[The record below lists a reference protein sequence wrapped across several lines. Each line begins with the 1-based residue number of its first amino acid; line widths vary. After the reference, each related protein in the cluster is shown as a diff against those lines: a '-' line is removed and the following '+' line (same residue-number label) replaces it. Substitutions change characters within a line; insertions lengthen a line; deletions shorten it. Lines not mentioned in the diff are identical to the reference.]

1 MEKRYHEIRI
11 SEALRMLSENGRV
24 SSEREYSYFKLSEAL
39 EKAFE
44 NESWVL
50 TGVSD
55 DIQAQLKKKDN
66 TVEYKDLSK
75 HYREITGSLIDF
87 RCASTPEKRKIACKE
102 LSSALSSAVADGYA
116 LKRIFIDGWGFESSI
131 LKEI

>member
-1 MEKRYHEIRI
+1 MEKVYHEIRI
-11 SEALRMLSENGRV
+11 SEALRLLSENGRIS
-24 SSEREYSYFKLSEAL
+24 SSEREYAYFKLSEAL

-44 NESWVL
+44 EGFVL
-50 TGVSD
+50 TSVSD

-66 TVEYKDLSK
+66 IAEHKDLSK

-87 RCASTPEKRKIACKE
+87 RCAATPEKRKAACKE
-102 LSSALSSAVADGYA
+102 LSSALSSSVADGYA
-116 LKRIFIDGWGFESSI
+116 LERIFTDDWGFESSL

>member
-1 MEKRYHEIRI
+1 MGKAYHEIRI

-24 SSEREYSYFKLSEAL
+24 SSEREYAYFKLSEAL

-44 NESWVL
+44 EGWIL

-55 DIQAQLKKKDN
+55 DIQAQLKKKDS

-87 RCASTPEKRKIACKE
+87 RCASTPEKRKTTCKE

-116 LKRIFIDGWGFESSI
+116 LERIFIDDWGFESSL

>member
-1 MEKRYHEIRI
+1 MEKVYHEIRI
-11 SEALRMLSENGRV
+11 SEALRMLSDNGRV
-24 SSEREYSYFKLSEAL
+24 SSEREYAYFKLSEAL

-44 NESWVL
+44 EGFVL

-55 DIQAQLKKKDN
+55 DIQAQLIEKPKSA
-66 TVEYKDLSK
+66 ERKDLNK
-75 HYREITGSLIDF
+75 HYREVTGSLIDF
-87 RCASTPEKRKIACKE
+87 RCASTPEKRKTACKE

-116 LKRIFIDGWGFESSI
+116 LKRIFIDDWGFESSL